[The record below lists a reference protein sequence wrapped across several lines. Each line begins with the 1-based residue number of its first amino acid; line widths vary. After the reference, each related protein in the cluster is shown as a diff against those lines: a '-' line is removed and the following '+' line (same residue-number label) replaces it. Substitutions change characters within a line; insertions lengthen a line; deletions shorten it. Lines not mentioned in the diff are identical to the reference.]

1 MRFLQIF
8 LAVTMF
14 AGFADKTNASSSIQT
29 EGLASFYWQD
39 QKTANGEQFNKHDL
53 TAAHKTLP
61 FGTLLKVTRVKTG
74 KSVVVRI
81 NDRGPFIKGR
91 IVDLS
96 LAAAREIGLTRK
108 VGVTKVKLE
117 VVGKTAARK

>member
-8 LAVTMF
+8 LALTMF
-14 AGFADKTNASSSIQT
+14 TGFADKAHASSAHQT

-39 QKTANGEQFNKHDL
+39 QKTANGEQFDKHDL

-61 FGTLLKVTRVKTG
+61 FGTLLKVTRLKTG
-74 KSVVVRI
+74 KSVIVRI

-108 VGVTKVKLE
+108 VGVTKVKVE
-117 VVGKTAARK
+117 IVGKTAARK

>member
-14 AGFADKTNASSSIQT
+14 AGFAGKTEASSSIQT

-39 QKTANGEQFNKHDL
+39 QKTANGEQFDKHDL

-91 IVDLS
+91 TVDLS

-108 VGVTKVKLE
+108 VGVTKVTLE
-117 VVGKTAARK
+117 VVGKIDARK

>member
-1 MRFLQIF
+1 MRFLKIL

-14 AGFADKTNASSSIQT
+14 AGFAGNTNASSSIRT

-39 QKTANGEQFNKHDL
+39 QKTANGEQFDKHDL

-74 KSVVVRI
+74 KSVIVRI

-108 VGVTKVKLE
+108 IGVTKVKLE

>member
-8 LAVTMF
+8 LAITMF
-14 AGFADKTNASSSIQT
+14 AGFADKVHAASSVQKV
-29 EGLASFYWQD
+29 GLASFYWQD
-39 QKTANGEQFNKHDL
+39 QKTANGEQFDKHDL

-74 KSVVVRI
+74 KSVIVRI

-108 VGVTKVKLE
+108 VGVTKVKVE
-117 VVGKTAARK
+117 IVGKTAARK

>member
-1 MRFLQIF
+1 MHIFKLLISIIF
-8 LAVTMF
+8 LGVLSEH
-14 AGFADKTNASSSIQT
+14 SSAKSALKT

-39 QKTANGEQFNKHDL
+39 QKTANGEQFNKNDL
-53 TAAHKTLP
+53 TAAHRTLP

-108 VGVTKVKLE
+108 VGVTKVNVE
-117 VVGKTAARK
+117 VVGKTAAKK

>member
-1 MRFLQIF
+1 MRILKTALALFLLSFQSEVVV
-8 LAVTMF
+8 A
-14 AGFADKTNASSSIQT
+14 KTSFQKS
-29 EGLASFYWQD
+29 GLASFYWQN
-39 QKTANGEQFNKHDL
+39 QKTANGEQFNKNDL

-117 VVGKTAARK
+117 IVGKTARRK